1 MRRVQLSLRP
11 RPPGLCGFSHA
22 ARGVWA
28 GGRRPPAPRGRAGR
42 RRGPAVRRRGLAPLG
57 PAGDRPDSRA
67 WCCGE
72 RWLIRESH
80 SFRTRKLGS
89 CCSNVCLECCYLFPF
104 HWIDLSKADF
114 ERVKKKIKNQ
124 CEDSW
129 VQARNLLPPASQR
142 CIIIEH

>member
-1 MRRVQLSLRP
+1 MCRVVPRP
-11 RPPGLCGFSHA
+11 RPLSLCGFAHA
-22 ARGVWA
+22 AQGVWA
-28 GGRRPPAPRGRAGR
+28 GGRRPPAPRGRAGG

-80 SFRTRKLGS
+80 SFRTRKLRS
-89 CCSNVCLECCYLFPF
+89 CCSSVCLECCYLSPF

-114 ERVKKKIKNQ
+114 ETVKKKLKISVKTHGYRPGT
-124 CEDSW
+124 SYH
-129 VQARNLLPPASQR
+129 LLLSGV
-142 CIIIEH
+142 

>member
-1 MRRVQLSLRP
+1 MQSCPRGRVPLACV
-11 RPPGLCGFSHA
+11 GLPMQPKEYGL
-22 ARGVWA
+22 GVA
-28 GGRRPPAPRGRAGR
+28 PAPRGRAGG

-72 RWLIRESH
+72 RWLIKESH

-89 CCSNVCLECCYLFPF
+89 CCSSVCLECCYLFPF
-104 HWIDLSKADF
+104 HGIDLSKADF
-114 ERVKKKIKNQ
+114 ETVKKKIKNQ

-142 CIIIEH
+142 CIIEL